1 MLDHQTQRPWQRVAA
16 TSLGVLALCGTASAQ
31 EYNRQIVPSELRVE
45 HVALGNG
52 SVGPAI
58 VAAVALSSSL
68 AEPVDLSTVLS
79 VSIDGV
85 EVLGP
90 GVPVVPGWPSPTTKI
105 IVGPG
110 IPGPPGGPAICEPF
124 CIQTCRGGLCYALNP
139 SHCLCMTED
148 EFKPRYGPGYRL
160 ILPLTVVPAPGTVIT
175 ATLRA
180 ADPTPPS
187 GGEPGSTPAAEI
199 NTLDDSATF
208 IDPGPALCAADIANT
223 DGEAGSD
230 GVVDNGD
237 FSAFFNA
244 FFLDAG
250 DAARAIADIADTD
263 GTAGADGSVDNG
275 DFSLF
280 FASFFGCGAAAG

>member
-1 MLDHQTQRPWQRVAA
+1 MRGQHARRDRRWMVAMA
-16 TSLGVLALCGTASAQ
+16 LGMLALCSPVSAQ
-31 EYNRQIVPSELRVE
+31 EYNRQVVPTELRVE
-45 HVALGNG
+45 QVALGNR
-52 SVGPAI
+52 SVVPAI

-68 AEPVDLSTVLS
+68 AEPVDLSTALS

-85 EVLGP
+85 EILGP
-90 GVPVVPGWPSPTTKI
+90 GVPTAPGWPSPTTKI

-110 IPGPPGGPAICEPF
+110 FPGPPGGPAICEPF

-148 EFKPRYGPGYRL
+148 EFKPKYGPGYRL
-160 ILPLTVVPAPGTVIT
+160 ILPLTVAPAPGTVIT

-208 IDPGPALCAADIANT
+208 TVPGPALCAADIANT
-223 DGEAGSD
+223 DGEAGLD

-237 FSAFFNA
+237 FSAFFSA

-280 FASFFGCGAAAG
+280 FASFFGCGAAG